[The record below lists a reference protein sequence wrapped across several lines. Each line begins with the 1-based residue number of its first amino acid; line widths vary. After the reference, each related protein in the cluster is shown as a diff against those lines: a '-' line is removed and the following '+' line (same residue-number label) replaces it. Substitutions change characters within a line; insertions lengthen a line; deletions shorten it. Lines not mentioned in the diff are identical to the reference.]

1 MGDEGSVLACVLLPS
16 ACGFP
21 LQGRRAMPSVLSPM
35 HLQAVDEQSDF
46 TRALRTALKA
56 SGSRL
61 VPARTAEGATVR
73 IVRDEFTEHVLSVD
87 ARNIPTDIV
96 LTYRVEVEVRAG
108 GAELMAMEPFEVS
121 RNYSFDVRYC
131 SPRRRRNI
139 LREDLARD
147 LASVVTRRWRRCSGE
162 VSRMLRMGGLD
173 RLQ

>member
-1 MGDEGSVLACVLLPS
+1 MRAAVLACVLLLS
-16 ACGFP
+16 ACGFQ
-21 LQGRRAMPSVLSPM
+21 LQGRRAMPSVLSTM
-35 HLQAVDEQSDF
+35 HLQVVDEQSDF

-121 RNYSFDVRYC
+121 RNYSFDV
-131 SPRRRRNI
+131 SILLAKEGEEDI

-147 LASVVTRRWRRCSGE
+147 LASVVTRR
-162 VSRMLRMGGLD
+162 LAAL
-173 RLQ
+173 